1 VTSRTRAG
9 FRRLRSGFTLV
20 EALVVVVLLGLM
32 AIIGFPR
39 MSAAMVKSDLR
50 GARTTM
56 INLVATARAASV
68 QSNRVTWIKREGNSA
83 YVAATPRWGVPVGVS
98 TADTIGVVRNL
109 GATYSV
115 TMSGADS
122 IQFDPRGFGSWA
134 GGGGTSITVTRG
146 GYSEAINIDGL
157 GRVTK

>member
-1 VTSRTRAG
+1 VTSRKVGSVVRA
-9 FRRLRSGFTLV
+9 RSGFTLV
-20 EALVVVVLLGLM
+20 EALVVVVLLGLI

-39 MSAAMVKSDLR
+39 ISAALVKSDLR

-68 QSNRVTWIKREGNSA
+68 QSNRVTWIKRAGNNA
-83 YVAATPRWGVPVGVS
+83 YVGATPRVVPLAGS
-98 TADTIGVVRNL
+98 TADTIGSIRNL
-109 GATYSV
+109 GTTYGV

-122 IQFDPRGFGSWA
+122 IQFDPRGFGSWT
-134 GGGGTSITVTRG
+134 GPTTVTIGLSRG
-146 GYSEAINIDGL
+146 SYSETITIDGL

>member
-1 VTSRTRAG
+1 MRP
-9 FRRLRSGFTLV
+9 RSGFTLV

-32 AIIGFPR
+32 AIIAFPR

-50 GARTTM
+50 AARTTM

-68 QSNRVTWIKREGNSA
+68 QSNRVTWIKRAGNTA
-83 YVAATPRWGVPVGVS
+83 YVAATPRVVPLAGS
-98 TADTIGVVRNL
+98 TADTIGSIRNL
-109 GATYSV
+109 GSTYSV

-122 IQFDPRGFGSWA
+122 IQFDPRGFGVWA
-134 GGGGTSITVTRG
+134 GGGSVQITLSRSS
-146 GYSEAINIDGL
+146 YSETITIDGL